1 MEILKLNVASG
12 RKISYTLGKGNN
24 RVDTIEIYGKKR
36 YVSEQGGCGK
46 RMKITRR
53 EGMRWAPRTELNL
66 QIIAAL

>member
-24 RVDTIEIYGKKR
+24 RVDTIEIYGEKR

-53 EGMRWAPRTELNL
+53 EGMR
-66 QIIAAL
+66 

>member
-24 RVDTIEIYGKKR
+24 RVDTIEIYGEKR

-53 EGMRWAPRTELNL
+53 EGMH
-66 QIIAAL
+66 

>member
-53 EGMRWAPRTELNL
+53 EGMR
-66 QIIAAL
+66 